1 MEDKIIA
8 VSVLTLLTVFFG
20 YRKKSSRIKLYELI
34 RNPIWMI
41 NFIVILCFIAYI
53 HFIELPNIKDD
64 EKKEKLAESMKR
76 AVIALIIAVLA
87 ELNLSIAP
95 FWVVFVFEFFLRM
108 YFFHE

>member
-1 MEDKIIA
+1 MENKIIA
-8 VSVLTLLTVFFG
+8 VSILTLLTVFFG
-20 YRKKSSRIKLYELI
+20 YRKKSARMKLYELI
-34 RNPIWMI
+34 RNPVWMI

-64 EKKEKLAESMKR
+64 EKKEKLAESIKR

-95 FWVVFVFEFFLRM
+95 FWVVFVFS
-108 YFFHE
+108 YFMHDWM

>member
-95 FWVVFVFEFFLRM
+95 FWVVFVFS
-108 YFFHE
+108 YFMHDWM

>member
-1 MEDKIIA
+1 MENKIIA
-8 VSVLTLLTVFFG
+8 VSILTLLTVFFG
-20 YRKKSSRIKLYELI
+20 YRKKSALMKLYELI
-34 RNPIWMI
+34 RNPVWMI

-95 FWVVFVFEFFLRM
+95 FSISFLS
-108 YFFHE
+108 FSLLPP

>member
-64 EKKEKLAESMKR
+64 DKKEKLAESMKR

-95 FWVVFVFEFFLRM
+95 FWVVFVFS
-108 YFFHE
+108 YFMHDWM

>member
-1 MEDKIIA
+1 MENKIIA
-8 VSVLTLLTVFFG
+8 VSILTLLTVFFG
-20 YRKKSSRIKLYELI
+20 YRKKSARMKLYELI
-34 RNPIWMI
+34 RNPVWMI

-76 AVIALIIAVLA
+76 AVIALIIAILA

-95 FWVVFVFEFFLRM
+95 FWVVFVFS
-108 YFFHE
+108 YFMHDWM